1 MWEGTWEGKID
12 FMVAPVDDFK
22 IILGMDFLRKVKVM
36 PLPFLRSM
44 VSPEEEMPCV
54 VSIVTEGSS
63 EIPLLSAMQ
72 VKKGLKNKQVT
83 YMATRKEKEDGS
95 GKPMPKVIKGVL
107 EEFNDMMS
115 PKLPKRLPPRRKEN
129 HKIELEPG
137 AKPPAMGLYKMAL
150 PKLKELKRQL
160 KKLLD
165 AGFIQPSKAPYG
177 AVVLF

>member
-22 IILGMDFLRKVKVM
+22 IVLGMDFLRKVKVM

-44 VSPEEEMPCV
+44 ASLEEETPCV
-54 VSIVTEGSS
+54 VSIVTEGSP

-83 YMATRKEKEDGS
+83 YMATLKEEKEDGS
-95 GKPMPKVIKGVL
+95 GEPMPKVIKGVL
-107 EEFNDMMS
+107 DEFNDMMP

-137 AKPPAMGLYKMAL
+137 AKPPAMGLYRMAL

-160 KKLLD
+160 K
-165 AGFIQPSKAPYG
+165 SC
-177 AVVLF
+177 